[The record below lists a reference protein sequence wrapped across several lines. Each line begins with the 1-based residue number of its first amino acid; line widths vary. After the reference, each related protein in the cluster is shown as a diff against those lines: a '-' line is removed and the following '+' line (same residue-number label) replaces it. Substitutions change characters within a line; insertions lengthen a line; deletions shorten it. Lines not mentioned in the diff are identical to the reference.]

1 MLFSSDAAVSDII
14 LNTWDKFVFF
24 NACLLICL
32 KIYNRIAVNRQCAY
46 SVLKAMH
53 LNNEVLTFKLCFN
66 LGEFVI
72 YRSSINQLFFKVDSV
87 AFLVGV

>member
-1 MLFSSDAAVSDII
+1 
-14 LNTWDKFVFF
+14 
-24 NACLLICL
+24 
-32 KIYNRIAVNRQCAY
+32 
-46 SVLKAMH
+46 MH

-87 AFLVGV
+87 AFLVGVWKLFGIIHRVFVEKYSKLTCMVMNYWFSQADIFN